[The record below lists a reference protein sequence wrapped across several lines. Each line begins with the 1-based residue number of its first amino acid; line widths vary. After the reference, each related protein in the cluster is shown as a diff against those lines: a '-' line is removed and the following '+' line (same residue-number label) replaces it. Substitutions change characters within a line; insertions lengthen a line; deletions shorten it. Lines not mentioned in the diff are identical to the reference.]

1 MYVLGADTAV
11 AGPSTLAISKTYT
24 VVAIKKNVV
33 ANTVT
38 TLTLGASA
46 NCLITA
52 ADVS

>member
-1 MYVLGADTAV
+1 MYVLGTDAAV
-11 AGPSTLAISKTYT
+11 LDSATLAISKTYT

-38 TLTLGASA
+38 TVTLGASN
-46 NCLITA
+46 NCLITT